1 MCEKVELC
9 VSAIISH
16 IGLAYILD
24 EEQQL
29 QWGQMMAH
37 LLGYP
42 TDIDRQPNRE
52 ERFRDMVVETKKQA
66 HLCKHSSYIKL
77 Q

>member
-1 MCEKVELC
+1 
-9 VSAIISH
+9 
-16 IGLAYILD
+16 
-24 EEQQL
+24 
-29 QWGQMMAH
+29 MAH